1 MIVIGL
7 TGSIAMGKSE
17 TAKMFQAQ
25 GVPVCDSDTI
35 VHRLYD
41 EGGAAVRPVAKVF
54 PEAVDGG
61 RVDRT
66 RLAAVLS
73 SHPER
78 FAALE
83 AIVHPLVK
91 KEQERFLE
99 RCRKDGA
106 SIAVLDIPLLFESGR
121 QGDVD
126 RIVVVSAP
134 AAMQKARAMTR
145 PGMTEEKLTQLLARQ
160 WPDEEKRKRADF
172 IVDSSQGLDHA
183 RGQVRDIVA
192 RLTSE
197 SEKPHA

>member
-17 TAKMFQAQ
+17 TAKMFASL
-25 GVPVCDSDTI
+25 GVPVCHSDMI

-41 EGGAAVRPVAKVF
+41 EGGAPVAAIAKAF
-54 PEAVDGG
+54 PEAMAGD

-66 RLAAVLS
+66 RLAAILS
-73 SHPER
+73 RHPER
-78 FAALE
+78 FGELE

-91 KEQERFLE
+91 KEHERFLD
-99 RCRKDGA
+99 RCRKNGA
-106 SIAVLDIPLLFESGR
+106 RMAVLDIPLLFESGHQR
-121 QGDVD
+121 DVD

-134 AAMQKARAMTR
+134 AAMQKARATSR
-145 PGMTEEKLTQLLARQ
+145 PGMTEEKLAQLLARQ

-183 RGQVRDIVA
+183 RRQVRDIVA

-197 SEKPHA
+197 SEEPHA